1 MNLKTMHV
9 TPFEDRGQA
18 FTDFP
23 FVCCAYCGVY
33 RPFALAK
40 EDGWQFLGI
49 TPQHSMWVCMY
60 CAAIRDPK
68 SNLLVWG
75 NQSYASYGS
84 WLLYRVYNRNHPG
97 RPENYIALFHKADGP
112 GFYCLVKKH
121 FLRGDLPY
129 IEKRV
134 ETVELAVSFLEETMT
149 KEGWTVRGPRPP
161 PYPTEGKKETA

>member
-1 MNLKTMHV
+1 MNLKTMHA

-40 EDGWQFLGI
+40 EDGWHFMSI

-60 CAAIRDPK
+60 CAAIRDEK

-75 NQSYASYGS
+75 DRNYRS
-84 WLLYRVYNRNHPG
+84 WLLYRVYNSWRAGHP
-97 RPENYIALFHKADGP
+97 EHYIAVLRRADDHGFH
-112 GFYCLVKKH
+112 CLIKKH
-121 FLRGDLPY
+121 FLRGDLPS
-129 IEKRV
+129 IEKKV
-134 ETVELAVSFLEETMT
+134 DTVELAVAFVEETVT
-149 KEGWTVRGPRPP
+149 REGWVVRGPRPQP
-161 PYPTEGKKETA
+161 